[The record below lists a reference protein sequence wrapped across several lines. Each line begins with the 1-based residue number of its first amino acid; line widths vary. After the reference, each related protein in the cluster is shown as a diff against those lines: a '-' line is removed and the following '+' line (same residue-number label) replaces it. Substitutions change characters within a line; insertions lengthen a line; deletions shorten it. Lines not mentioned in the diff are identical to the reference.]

1 MALTISLNKLSK
13 RYGSAMAVDQLS
25 LEIESGEVMG
35 LLGPNGAGKSTTLA
49 MIAGLVRPSGGSIS
63 LFGKNAAKHW
73 VEVAP
78 RIGVLVERPAFFE
91 NLSVHKNL
99 QLHARLAGY
108 ETSLDR
114 ILDLTGMIGMKTV
127 RARVLSQGMRQ
138 RLGLALA
145 LLTEPRL
152 LLLDEPTAN
161 LDSESA
167 QEITQWLR
175 RISEE
180 ARVTILFS
188 THRMAEVESLCDRVA
203 VLNRGRLM
211 VVESARNV
219 ISYDSRTVDVLT
231 DSGEGLARNMGALPY
246 VESACAKMGRVQ
258 VSMDEHAVPQ
268 LTAYLSSNG
277 VQFQGIIPRRRT
289 LQEYFLKA
297 SNQSGGASPS

>member
-1 MALTISLNKLSK
+1 MALSISLNKLSK

-25 LEIESGEVMG
+25 LEVEQGEVMG

-49 MIAGLVRPSGGSIS
+49 MIAGLVRPSAGSIS
-63 LFGKNAAKHW
+63 IFGKDAAKHW

-91 NLSVHKNL
+91 NLSVRNNL
-99 QLHARLAGY
+99 QLHARLAGF

-114 ILDLTGMIGMKTV
+114 ILDLTGLIGMKHV

-152 LLLDEPTAN
+152 LLLDEPTSN

-167 QEITQWLR
+167 QEMTLWLR

-180 ARVTILFS
+180 AGVTILFS
-188 THRMAEVESLCDRVA
+188 THRMVEVESLCDRVA
-203 VLNRGRLM
+203 VLHRGALM

-219 ISYDSRTVDVLT
+219 VAYDSRVVDVLIE
-231 DSGEGLARNMGALPY
+231 SGEGLARNLGELPF
-246 VESACAKMGRVQ
+246 VESARAKLGRVQ
-258 VSMDEHAVPQ
+258 VVMDEHAVPQ
-268 LTAYLSSNG
+268 LASYLSGNG
-277 VQFQGIIPRRRT
+277 VQFQGIVPRRRT

-297 SNQSGGASPS
+297 ANQAGGTPPP